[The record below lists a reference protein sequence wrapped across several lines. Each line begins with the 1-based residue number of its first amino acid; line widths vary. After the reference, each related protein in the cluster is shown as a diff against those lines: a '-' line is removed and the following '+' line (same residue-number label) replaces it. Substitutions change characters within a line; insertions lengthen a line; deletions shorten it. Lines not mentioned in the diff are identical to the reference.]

1 MEFTGKNVIHFEILR
16 GGIFFPFSFQDY
28 VSFCNVIV
36 IQQTPIESHIYVQ
49 CDEVKPAL
57 QSRAM
62 FQRVSRKFGS
72 IVYLKW
78 PSCAVIVSTGMF
90 VTIEIYGPSHVR
102 ETEYWE

>member
-16 GGIFFPFSFQDY
+16 GGIFFHFSFQDY

-72 IVYLKW
+72 FVYLKW
-78 PSCAVIVSTGMF
+78 PSCAVIESQQECLSLLLKSMD
-90 VTIEIYGPSHVR
+90 HLM
-102 ETEYWE
+102 